1 MFPDMLLTY
10 FLSFIIIIIG
20 DAILAVIR
28 GISNWSH
35 FNIIINNKH
44 SLILKASVPKDVIPK

>member
-1 MFPDMLLTY
+1 MLLTY